1 MDAQQIQQIT
11 EMTYALRNP
20 AGVPTYPIIFIGLGV
35 LTFALHILFVQLL
48 LGTSVVALYG
58 AYNNDAHWRRLG
70 AAMIDI
76 AKVSVSVAIVVGVA
90 PLLFVQV
97 VYDPHWYTSNVL
109 SADWVI
115 AFVIIMILAYWAM
128 YFFYFQNYKREDKTA
143 EPKSRWSLIVSLALF
158 LLVGFIM
165 HSLTSQM
172 LHPEQWQEWYMPN
185 GKMDYSGD
193 TLHAYNVWRYA
204 FFISM
209 AIPVTGAMMVT
220 YRRFKMVREDADMAY
235 LNFAAE
241 VGKKW
246 IAVGSIVSF
255 ALYVAWMMTVQETS
269 GGFGTSLWAMIGGI
283 AVLLPAIW
291 GAVRL
296 KGKSYDM
303 CSYMALPITLVAG
316 LVVAIA
322 REVLRYD
329 ILNGFF
335 GYNFFDYKVVMD
347 WYSTGLFFLT
357 FAVVGGAVLSYYL
370 TIAWKA
376 GQTVGV
382 YTPSATVNRMGT
394 IAIWILIIWMV
405 QFFAIGIYTWV
416 Q

>member
-1 MDAQQIQQIT
+1 MDAQNIAEIT
-11 EMTYALRNP
+11 EMMYALRNP
-20 AGVPTYPIIFIGLGV
+20 AGVPTYPVIFIALGV
-35 LTFALHILFVQLL
+35 LTFAMHILFVQLM
-48 LGTSVVALYG
+48 LGTSAVALYA
-58 AYNNDAHWRRLG
+58 AYTNNAYWRKLG

-76 AKVSVSVAIVVGVA
+76 AKVSVSVAIVIGVA

-115 AFVIIMILAYWAM
+115 AFIIILIFAYWAM
-128 YFFYFQNYKREDKTA
+128 YYFYFQNYKREDKTA
-143 EPKSRWSLIVSLALF
+143 EPKSRWSLILSLGLM

-165 HSLTSQM
+165 HSLTSQI
-172 LHPEQWQEWYMPN
+172 LHPELWKEWYMQN

-209 AIPVTGAMMVT
+209 AIPVTGAMLVT
-220 YRRFKMVREDADMAY
+220 YRRFKMVRSDYDQDY
-235 LNFAAE
+235 LRFAAE

-246 IAVGSIVSF
+246 ILVGSVISTV
-255 ALYVAWMMTVQETS
+255 LYFAWMMTLPETA
-269 GGFGTSLWAMIGGI
+269 GNFGTSFWGILGGV
-283 AVLLPAIW
+283 AVLAYAGW
-291 GAVRL
+291 AKVRL
-296 KGKSYDM
+296 NGKSEDM
-303 CSYMALPITLVAG
+303 CSYMALPMALVIG
-316 LVVAIA
+316 LVVAIS
-322 REVLRYD
+322 REILRYD

-335 GYNFFDYKVVMD
+335 SYNFFDYKVVMD

-357 FAVVGGAVLSYYL
+357 FAIVGGAVLAYYL

-376 GQTVGV
+376 GQTEGV
-382 YTPSATVNRMGT
+382 YTPSATVNKMGT
-394 IAIWILIIWMV
+394 VAIWILVLWMI